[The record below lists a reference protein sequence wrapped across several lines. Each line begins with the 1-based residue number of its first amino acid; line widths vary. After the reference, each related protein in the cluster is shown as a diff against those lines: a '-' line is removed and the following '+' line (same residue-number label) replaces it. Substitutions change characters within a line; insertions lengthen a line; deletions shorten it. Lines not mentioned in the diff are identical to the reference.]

1 MSDNQPFNLLT
12 PGHNGCAGCGDALA
26 AKLVLKGTGPDCI
39 VVNPT
44 GCLEVFTTLF
54 PHSAWNVPWVHSL
67 FENGGPVASG
77 IEAALVATGRKG
89 NTKVVCIAGDGAT
102 MDIGLGS
109 LSGTFERNDDVLYVC
124 MDNEAYMNTGG
135 QRSGGTP
142 PGAATTTTPAGK
154 ESFGNKVNKKDMPAI
169 AIAHGCPYVA
179 TTSLGYANDMIRK
192 TKKARDTY
200 GSTYIHAHAPC
211 PTGWGFDSA
220 KTVEIAKMAVDCG
233 LWPLYEA
240 VDGEITSV
248 KKVKDPQP
256 VNEYLKA
263 QNRFKH
269 LFKMEDGDKAIERI
283 QQMADKNIAKYGLD
297 K

>member
-1 MSDNQPFNLLT
+1 MSDSFNLLS

-26 AKLVLKGTGPDCI
+26 AKLILMGTGPDSI
-39 VVNPT
+39 IVNPT
-44 GCLEVFTTLF
+44 GCLEVFTTLY
-54 PHSAWNVPWVHSL
+54 PQSAWNVPWVHSL
-67 FENGGPVASG
+67 FENGGPVATG
-77 IEAALVATGRKG
+77 IEAALVAMGRKG

-142 PGAATTTTPAGK
+142 PGAATTTTPSGT

-192 TKKARDTY
+192 IKSARDVV
-200 GSTYIHAHAPC
+200 GSTYVHAHAPC
-211 PTGWGFDSA
+211 PTGWGFDSGR
-220 KTVEIAKMAVDCG
+220 TVELAKMAVDTG

-248 KKVKDPQP
+248 KKIKDPKP
-256 VNEYLKA
+256 VDEYLRA

-269 LFKMEDGDKAIERI
+269 LFNKEGGDKAIARI
-283 QQMADKNIAKYGLD
+283 QEMADKNIAKYGLD